1 MGGGGD
7 SEDNSKCPLCGHT
20 YADKSDNSDHNK
32 HFYEEH
38 FFDHFANPEKTE
50 ASGAAAV
57 ENTAQKSAV
66 LVDEYRDPR
75 HFEDVPDRRKP
86 FLIKCQYPSLEPCPE
101 EWKSN
106 SYPSIDGL
114 RAKMD
119 AHQKSHVNS
128 DSTSQEPLEK
138 LEPDPWTCKMCLHKR
153 KKRDS
158 QEEEDRTRYST
169 LSWKNVAANHIEA
182 VHKNIKTLILQPET
196 MWISKKTD
204 EIMKGK
210 KIAWDHGYLKP
221 KYERWEM
228 RICKEMGRT
237 LYEIPPRSIAKKN
250 NSVEDWIE
258 EQDKKKEKAEDE
270 AEDRRKEDL
279 KERKGGT
286 RNTRIGGENLRRGR
300 LSWKRKA

>member
-1 MGGGGD
+1 MEKWKSIEATEALKRRKDLQAIIDRLERDLEIDENLRKTAEEKLVTALKDLAECWNSKSGTDKPDSGQAVGGGGD

-75 HFEDVPDRRKP
+75 YFEDVPDRRKP

-101 EWKSN
+101 QWKSN

-196 MWISKKTD
+196 MWISKKLT
-204 EIMKGK
+204 
-210 KIAWDHGYLKP
+210 
-221 KYERWEM
+221 
-228 RICKEMGRT
+228 
-237 LYEIPPRSIAKKN
+237 RS
-250 NSVEDWIE
+250 
-258 EQDKKKEKAEDE
+258 
-270 AEDRRKEDL
+270 
-279 KERKGGT
+279 
-286 RNTRIGGENLRRGR
+286 
-300 LSWKRKA
+300 